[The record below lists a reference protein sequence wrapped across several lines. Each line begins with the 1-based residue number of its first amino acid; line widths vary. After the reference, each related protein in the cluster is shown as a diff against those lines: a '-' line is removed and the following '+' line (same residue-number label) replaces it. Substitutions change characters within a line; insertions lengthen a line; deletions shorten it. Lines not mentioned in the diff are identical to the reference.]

1 MKYLY
6 KDNDNLIKLL
16 GVKNNATNVYVDSS
30 SNVTVALTELDGTSE
45 IGAQGMT
52 YVAASN
58 GDYQVTWD
66 TTTLSSV
73 AVGNYYLVYVV
84 AEGGLDLE
92 IQQLVGVRDRI
103 IT

>member
-45 IGAQGMT
+45 IGAQAMT